1 MPQVLARFEDA
12 GVPMGLL
19 AAHWCLPLFSMTLP
33 PCTLYRLWD
42 LLFLEG
48 NKIQLCAALV
58 MMQGT
63 PTDVRL
69 LHPIHPIHLIHL
81 PPPPPA
87 SAPCVCLLRVL
98 TACVRACVRGWM
110 VLGR

>member
-1 MPQVLARFEDA
+1 
-12 GVPMGLL
+12 MGLL

-69 LHPIHPIHLIHL
+69 LHPIHLIHL
-81 PPPPPA
+81 PASPPPVLHA
-87 SAPCVCLLRVL
+87 CAYCVCLLC
-98 TACVRACVRGWM
+98 ACVRACVRGTNRGWM